1 MAAEESDDSDF
12 EVGKF
17 QNTKVFM
24 IVMMI
29 SFCHHGVNGVFCDD
43 DDVFLGEMK
52 NYFNLD
58 NDNCSYDDD
67 FDHSSNHDG
76 DNQKDDNKDGDY
88 NDNNILKNRVKIK
101 RKSYH

>member
-1 MAAEESDDSDF
+1 M
-12 EVGKF
+12 VLM
-17 QNTKVFM
+17 VFF
-24 IVMMI
+24 VMMMTY
-29 SFCHHGVNGVFCDD
+29 FWG
-43 DDVFLGEMK
+43 K
-52 NYFNLD
+52 YFNLD

>member
-29 SFCHHGVNGVFCDD
+29 SFCHHGVDDFCDD
-43 DDVFLGEMK
+43 DDVFLGEMQK
-52 NYFNLD
+52 YFNLD